1 FAHIVGQMVSQG
13 EVDFGVL
20 VCGTGKGMAITANK
34 WIGVR
39 AVTVKDLFEAEMV
52 RAHNDANVM
61 CLGDKLIDQYAIY
74 EVLNKFFTTPFE
86 GGRHARRVGKIE
98 NIT

>member
-1 FAHIVGQMVSQG
+1 MKGLKVAVGSDHAGYRLKKRICKYLNERSVAVIDVGPNEFNPDDDYPDFAHIVGQMVSQG

-39 AVTVKDLFEAEMV
+39 AVTVKDLF
-52 RAHNDANVM
+52 
-61 CLGDKLIDQYAIY
+61 
-74 EVLNKFFTTPFE
+74 
-86 GGRHARRVGKIE
+86 
-98 NIT
+98 